1 MSDAQHMAGLVRT
14 AALLA
19 AIETLGEI
27 TKSDGFKALAPDEA
41 VVVLNAVHTEIA
53 RIAGGTHEHST
64 H

>member
-1 MSDAQHMAGLVRT
+1 M

-27 TKSDGFKALAPDEA
+27 TVSDGFKALAPDEA